1 MTLITGIMIGV
12 LIGYLTAAF
21 FINISKYDFTKFTKG
36 ELRQIIID
44 VRDELHRR
52 SEGKNDRIL

>member
-36 ELRQIIID
+36 ELRQIVVDIQ
-44 VRDELHRR
+44 DEMKRR
-52 SEGKNDRIL
+52 KDE

>member
-1 MTLITGIMIGV
+1 MIGV

-52 SEGKNDRIL
+52 NEGKNDRIL